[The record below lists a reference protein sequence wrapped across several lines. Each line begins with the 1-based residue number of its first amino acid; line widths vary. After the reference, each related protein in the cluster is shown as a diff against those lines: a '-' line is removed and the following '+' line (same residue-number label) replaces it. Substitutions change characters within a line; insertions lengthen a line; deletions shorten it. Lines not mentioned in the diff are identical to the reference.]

1 MKTNLISKRAGCTAS
16 TWAIAALLATG
27 TAIAQ
32 AGGMGGT
39 QQSQPAGSAQPGA
52 MNSTTAPGAMTG
64 MPMDQAS
71 MQDKDFLREAGQGG
85 MFEIQAGQLASQKGN
100 SADVKQFGQMMV
112 TDHTQLNTKMQP
124 VFSAAGVKPP
134 TSLSGKDKKELATL
148 QGLSGDAFDQ
158 AYITCM
164 LKDHKA
170 DKKAFQSEAINGQ
183 LSVEKNAATQGESV
197 IDKHL
202 QAITQIAQAHN
213 LSAGM

>member
-1 MKTNLISKRAGCTAS
+1 MKTISISKRTNCTAS

-27 TAIAQ
+27 TAMAQ
-32 AGGMGGT
+32 AGGMGGA
-39 QQSQPAGSAQPGA
+39 QQTQPAGASQPGA

-64 MPMDQAS
+64 MPTDQAS

-112 TDHTQLNTKMQP
+112 TDHTQLNEQMQP

-134 TSLSGKDKKELATL
+134 SGLNGKDKKELAKL

-158 AYITCM
+158 EYVACM

-170 DKKAFQSEAINGQ
+170 DKKAFQSEAANGQ
-183 LSVEKNAATQGESV
+183 LAAEKAAATQGEAV

-213 LSAGM
+213 ISSGM